1 MLCFV
6 LYFTLVA
13 IAGRG
18 HCNQSTNVAIFM
30 KSRAIRPFK
39 NRQQPKNLAGQDKT
53 YPAILLL
60 LFVSTPHSALCFQ
73 AYL

>member
-39 NRQQPKNLAGQDKT
+39 NRQ
-53 YPAILLL
+53 
-60 LFVSTPHSALCFQ
+60 
-73 AYL
+73 

>member
-18 HCNQSTNVAIFM
+18 HCNQSTNVAIFV
-30 KSRAIRPFK
+30 KSHAIRPFK

-53 YPAILLL
+53 YPAIILL
-60 LFVSTPHSALCFQ
+60 LFVSILHIALYCR